1 MGVSPWSALD
11 GEDLGVTPHTAKLV
25 SRATLVA
32 VVAMLA
38 LSFAL
43 MFVAGDR
50 AGSDHVVVVGDPNA
64 RGMAEVE
71 RQLLRDIQPG
81 DRFGEIAT
89 GDVVFNLIAAAI
101 AVAWAVTGALIVSRQ
116 PRNSAGWIFCI
127 GAVSITLNLSSLVY
141 TVYSVRIAS
150 NPLPGQ
156 DFVALIG
163 EYSFALVALIPL
175 LILLFPDGRPP
186 SPRWRWATRT
196 LLVGFGLAVVAYA
209 LTPGP
214 LNNLVENGILYAN
227 PFGLSS
233 FAEGRPANALVGIG
247 VFMMLGA
254 SLATVVAVWQRFRR
268 ARGEERQQMR
278 WLVATATLAGI
289 GIGAILLM
297 PLVGLAFG
305 SNEESFPEWL
315 WAVLFLP
322 TALAIFV
329 GIPAAYLVAIFKHGL
344 WDLDVVIKKA
354 LVALVLTFLIAGV
367 GLVAIGVLGRSAL
380 WEGDRTGAVVGILA
394 GLAIWPLVG
403 LSRRIAKR
411 VVFGRRAAPYQV
423 LTEFS
428 GRVGGTY
435 ATEDVLPRMAQIL
448 GQGTGA
454 ENARVWLHV
463 GGTLRPEAAWPASAV
478 ARESVPLSGDELP
491 TIDGESAFQVRD
503 RGELLGALSVVL
515 PASDPMNPSK
525 ERLIR
530 DLASQAGLVLRN
542 VRLIE
547 ELRASRQRL
556 VAAQDQERRR
566 LERNIHD
573 GAQQQLVAL
582 QVKQRL
588 VEGMIERDPPKALEL
603 MSQLQ
608 ADTTDALDTL
618 RDLARG
624 IYPPLLAD
632 QGLGAALE
640 SQARKSAVPISVEA
654 DGVARYPQEVEA
666 AVYFCTLEALNNLAK
681 YADASRAA
689 VSLTQSDGTL
699 TFAVSDDGVGFDS
712 SRDSNGTGLQGMAD
726 RLDAIGGALEI
737 RSAPGEGTTI
747 LGRVPVG

>member
-1 MGVSPWSALD
+1 M
-11 GEDLGVTPHTAKLV
+11 TPHTAKLL
-25 SRATLVA
+25 SRAILVA
-32 VVAMLA
+32 VVAMLVI
-38 LSFAL
+38 SFAL
-43 MFVAGDR
+43 MVLAGDR
-50 AGSDHVVVVGDPNA
+50 AASDDVIVVGDPNA
-64 RGMAEVE
+64 PGMAEVE
-71 RQLLRDIQPG
+71 QQLLRDIEPG

-89 GDVVFNLIAAAI
+89 GDVVFSLIAATL
-101 AVAWAVTGALIVSRQ
+101 AVAWAITGALIVSRQ

-127 GAVSITLNLSSLVY
+127 GAVSITLNVSAIAY
-141 TVYSVRIAS
+141 TIYSVKVAS
-150 NPLPGQ
+150 SPLPGQ
-156 DFVALIG
+156 DIVALAG
-163 EYSFALVALIPL
+163 EYAFALVALIPL
-175 LILLFPDGRPP
+175 LVLLFPDGRPP
-186 SPRWRWATRT
+186 SPRWRWATWT
-196 LLVGFGLAVVAYA
+196 LLVGFGLSMVAYA
-209 LTPGP
+209 LAPGP
-214 LNNLVENGILYAN
+214 LNNLVEEGILYAN
-227 PFGLSS
+227 PFGLSP

-247 VFMMLGA
+247 VLMMLGA
-254 SLATVVAVWQRFRR
+254 SLATVVAAWQRFRR

-278 WLVATATLAGI
+278 WLVATATLAGL
-289 GIGAILLM
+289 GIGGILLLF
-297 PLVGLAFG
+297 PVGLLLG
-305 SNEESFPEWL
+305 TTEESFPEWL
-315 WAVLFLP
+315 WVVFFLP
-322 TALAIFV
+322 TAIAIFV

-354 LVALVLTFLIAGV
+354 LVALVLTLLIAGV
-367 GLVAIGVLGRSAL
+367 GVVAIAVLGRSAL
-380 WEGDRTGAVVGILA
+380 WEGDRTGALIGILA

-403 LSRRIAKR
+403 ISRRIAKR

-454 ENARVWLHV
+454 EIARVWLHV
-463 GGTLRPEAAWPASAV
+463 GGTLRPEASWPTNAT
-478 ARESVPLSGDELP
+478 AREPVPLAGDELSA
-491 TIDGESAFQVRD
+491 IDGESAFEVRD
-503 RGELLGALSVVL
+503 RGELLGALSVVM

-525 ERLIR
+525 ERLVR

-556 VAAQDQERRR
+556 VAAQDEERRK

-588 VEGMIERDPPKALEL
+588 VEGMIERDPSKALEL

-608 ADTTDALDTL
+608 ADTTGALETL

-640 SQARKSAVPISVEA
+640 SQARKSPVPVAVEA
-654 DGVARYPQEVEA
+654 VGIARYPQDVEA

-681 YADASRAA
+681 YANASRAT
-689 VSLTQSDGTL
+689 VSLSQSDGTL
-699 TFAVSDDGVGFDS
+699 TFAVSDDGVGFDVG
-712 SRDSNGTGLQGMAD
+712 RDSNGTGLQGMTD
-726 RLDAIGGALEI
+726 RIDAIGGSLEI
-737 RSAPGEGTTI
+737 RSSPGEGTTVR
-747 LGRVPVG
+747 GRVPVER